1 MDSGRKLT
9 AQELAELA
17 IFLYQEGDSY
27 QQQGQYYHAKVRF
40 AQSLSVFRKLG
51 VSNETWIAALLYNLG
66 RLSAHEGE
74 TKQALA
80 FFEASAYVQQ
90 RLGEE
95 ESVADL
101 FQKLGRAIA
110 EIGDYALACWLLE
123 RAARIYQ
130 ALGMQEQSS
139 LAQKEL
145 SKVTRLT
152 SDLEDAVSPVSHTRR
167 PHEFAIQIDD
177 QAKERFIITI
187 NGEVQWST
195 IKRLDQPLTLGLTSW
210 QVVSIDH

>member
-17 IFLYQEGDSY
+17 LFLYQEGDSY

-51 VSNETWIAALLYNLG
+51 ISNETWVAALLYNLG
-66 RLSAHEGE
+66 RISVHGGE
-74 TKQALA
+74 NKQALA
-80 FFEASAYVQQ
+80 FFEASAHIQQ
-90 RLGEE
+90 RVGEE

-101 FQKLGRAIA
+101 FQELGRAIA
-110 EIGDYALACWLLE
+110 KIGDHALAYWLLE
-123 RAARIYQ
+123 RASRIYQ
-130 ALGMQEQSS
+130 AVGMQEQSN

-145 SKVTRLT
+145 SRVAGLT
-152 SDLEDAVSPVSHTRR
+152 SSLEDGISPASHTHR

-177 QAKERFIITI
+177 QAKERFIVTVD
-187 NGEVQWST
+187 GEVQWST
-195 IKRLDQPLTLGLTSW
+195 DKGPDQPLTLGLTSW